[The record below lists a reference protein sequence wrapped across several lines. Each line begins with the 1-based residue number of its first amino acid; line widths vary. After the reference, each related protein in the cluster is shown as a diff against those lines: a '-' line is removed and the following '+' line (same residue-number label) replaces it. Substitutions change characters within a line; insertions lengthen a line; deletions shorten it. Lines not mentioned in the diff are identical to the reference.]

1 MRNLNMTAT
10 KTQAIGKGNRKRMP
24 LYYSIVDNAV
34 YTTPAQGRYYV
45 TDLLRPN
52 TPEEIET
59 AVNRWLAM

>member
-1 MRNLNMTAT
+1 MRNLNAVAT
-10 KTQAIGKGNRKRMP
+10 ETREIRRGDRMS
-24 LYYSIVDNAV
+24 LYYSIANDAV

-52 TPEEIET
+52 TPEEIKT